1 METASQIVPCFNKG
15 NKEDLAL
22 TSTSDLGHCIS
33 KQSLGFKYE
42 AYRAKKRSNGP
53 NMDFIGML
61 YNFAFHLKILFT
73 SRYLHILDLQTF

>member
-22 TSTSDLGHCIS
+22 TSTSDLGHCIQS

-42 AYRAKKRSNGP
+42 ASREKRDQ
-53 NMDFIGML
+53 MVQTW
-61 YNFAFHLKILFT
+61 IL
-73 SRYLHILDLQTF
+73 